1 LGKLNI
7 LNRKEV
13 KVILGLLDEQWG
25 IREVL
30 DFVFLMNDEDGV
42 FVVSKDFACID
53 EKKLRVNSL
62 GLYFGEL
69 RNDEFRL
76 SIEGSQLLG
85 RFADKGVLDIS
96 DEQVKEYVAGND
108 LLCDSKDKGFFLLRN
123 GFDFFG
129 AAKLKSGRIFNFFPK
144 SRRVGVCQ

>member
-1 LGKLNI
+1 MGKLNI
-7 LNRKEV
+7 LNKKEI

-25 IREVL
+25 IREVF

-42 FVVSKDFACID
+42 FVVSKDFSLID
-53 EKKLRVNSL
+53 EKMLRVNSL

-69 RNDEFRL
+69 RNDELRL

-85 RFADKGVLDIS
+85 RFANKGVIDVS

-108 LLCDSKDKGFFLLRN
+108 LVYDSKYKGFFLLRN
-123 GFDFFG
+123 GSDFFG
-129 AAKLKSGRIFNFFPK
+129 AAKLKNGRILNFFPK
-144 SRRVGVCQ
+144 PRRVGVCQ